1 MKRLPCL
8 LLLPV
13 VALAGCGNYINVES
27 QGISG
32 LSSDIDGNITVHM
45 YVCDDNAVTRLD
57 LVGGFYDGPSGSNN
71 PPLGALEPAEPATGY
86 IAINLSDPVPW
97 KIVEP
102 LVLPEEEEKYIIA
115 SPHVEDNGLPIPFTK
130 EKYLPN
136 VAMAIGHI
144 RSLEPD
150 LIVRD
155 LFERPDLVY
164 GTPEDFVEYGERKCV
179 K

>member
-71 PPLGALEPAEPATGY
+71 PPIGSLGT
-86 IAINLSDPVPW
+86 S
-97 KIVEP
+97 
-102 LVLPEEEEKYIIA
+102 
-115 SPHVEDNGLPIPFTK
+115 
-130 EKYLPN
+130 
-136 VAMAIGHI
+136 
-144 RSLEPD
+144 
-150 LIVRD
+150 
-155 LFERPDLVY
+155 
-164 GTPEDFVEYGERKCV
+164 
-179 K
+179 